1 MLLQPVTQMIDHCL
15 VIKTFEMKSE
25 KMIEHSLANK
35 KIVNDKIGT
44 FAMERF
50 MHDLRRRNYC
60 MTPSISIV
68 SSSDICV

>member
-1 MLLQPVTQMIDHCL
+1 
-15 VIKTFEMKSE
+15 MKSE